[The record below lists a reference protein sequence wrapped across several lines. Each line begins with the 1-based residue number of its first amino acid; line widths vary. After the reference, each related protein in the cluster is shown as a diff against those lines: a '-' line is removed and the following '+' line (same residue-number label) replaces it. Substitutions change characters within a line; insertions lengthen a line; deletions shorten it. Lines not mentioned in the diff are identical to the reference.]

1 MKSGWV
7 NPDDSWVWDYKSP

>member
-7 NPDDSWVWDYKSP
+7 NPEDSWVWDYKSP